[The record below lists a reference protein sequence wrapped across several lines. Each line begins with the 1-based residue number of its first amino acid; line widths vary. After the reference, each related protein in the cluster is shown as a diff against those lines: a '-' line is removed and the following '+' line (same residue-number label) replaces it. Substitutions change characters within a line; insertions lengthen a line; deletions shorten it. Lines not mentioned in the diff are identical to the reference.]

1 MPRPLAF
8 AAFLLG
14 FTSLLIQIV
23 VAREL
28 LTSFLGNEISIAII
42 LLVWLGFVALG
53 SAVGGRVMRAEA
65 SAASALPWLQLTTAL
80 VLIPAVWVAQAGG
93 GVGRFPGQVV
103 GPGTMALLA
112 AASLALPCVLLGATF
127 AALCRAAEG
136 DSADFH
142 IAKVYALEAGG
153 AVVAGLLF
161 HFRLADHFGS
171 AHSALIAAGV
181 NAAAATCMWRSRELR
196 ALAAV
201 VGWCVGT
208 AVVLVL
214 LLLPPGLHGLD
225 GPGLGRRWRG
235 MTVLAETN
243 SRYGNVAVVDV
254 GSIVFY
260 EAGLPVFS
268 TDDAAANE
276 AAVHPAMLMHPEPTR
291 VLMIGG
297 GLGGGIEEVLKHE
310 PAVLNYVELDRK
322 LVDLAR
328 EHVPGGVAEAA
339 DILYIDGRA
348 HVREQAAITREK
360 QLYDVVL
367 VLTPDPSTTS
377 LSRFYTVEFFEDL
390 RGVLAPGGIA
400 CIGLT
405 AAQAKLSGPRQY
417 LHATVY
423 RALKETF
430 PHVILIPGEYTQY
443 VASPAQIGEQAKPH
457 LLAERLVERSIETA
471 FVNEAWLDFALG
483 ELPREMLEG
492 SLREAGDVPANRDS
506 RPLAAH
512 YWLRMWL
519 AEVAPGVAGALDA
532 APGLAR
538 LTWVLVPVS
547 LGLALLFRRSRR
559 LPQVGASVCIWG
571 TGFLE
576 MGAQLALVMAYQ
588 AVAGYLYHHIGILMA
603 LFMLGLAVGAMVGKR
618 LAGNGARR
626 MLLGAV
632 ALQAASAACLPLL
645 LTVARSAGP
654 LVGVVFAGGAC
665 WMGLMGG
672 LNFPL
677 AVAVTAG
684 PSGDAA
690 RAASRLY
697 ALDLLGAA
705 AGAVLIGAIAIPAVG
720 IVTSCRILAAILL
733 AALAPL
739 AVGRW
744 GRGGG

>member
-1 MPRPLAF
+1 M
-8 AAFLLG
+8 
-14 FTSLLIQIV
+14 
-23 VAREL
+23 
-28 LTSFLGNEISIAII
+28 
-42 LLVWLGFVALG
+42 
-53 SAVGGRVMRAEA
+53 
-65 SAASALPWLQLTTAL
+65 
-80 VLIPAVWVAQAGG
+80 LIPAVWVAQAAG
-93 GVGRFPGQVV
+93 GVGQFPGQVI

-127 AALCRAAEG
+127 AALCRVAEG
-136 DSADFH
+136 DGADDH

-171 AHSALIAAGV
+171 AHSALLAAGV
-181 NAAAATCMWRSRELR
+181 NAAVAVWTWRRRGLR
-196 ALAAV
+196 ALATV

-208 AVVLVL
+208 TVVLVL
-214 LLLPPGLHGLD
+214 LLLPVGPSGLD
-225 GPGLGRRWRG
+225 GPGLSRRWRG
-235 MTVLAETN
+235 MDVVAETN
-243 SRYGNVAVVDV
+243 SRYGNVAVVNV
-254 GSIVFY
+254 GNVVFY
-260 EAGLPVFS
+260 AAGLPVFS
-268 TDDAAANE
+268 TEDAAANE
-276 AAVHPAMLMHPEPTR
+276 AAVHPAMLMHPGPTR

-297 GLGGGIEEVLKHE
+297 GLGGGIGEVLKHG
-310 PAVLNYVELDRK
+310 PAVLDYVELDRK
-322 LVDLAR
+322 LVGLAR
-328 EHVPGGVAEAA
+328 EHVPGGVDEAA
-339 DILYIDGRA
+339 HILYVDGRA

-360 QLYDVVL
+360 RLYDVVL
-367 VLTPDPSTTS
+367 VLTPDPSTTA
-377 LSRFYTVEFFEDL
+377 LGRFYTREFFGDL
-390 RGVLAPGGIA
+390 REVLAPGGIA

-423 RALKETF
+423 RALRDVF
-430 PHVILIPGEYTQY
+430 PSVTLLPGEYTQY
-443 VASPAQIGEQAKPH
+443 VAAQEAGAVETGSRA
-457 LLAERLVERSIETA
+457 LAERLQERGVETS

-483 ELPREMLEG
+483 ELPREMLAS
-492 SLREAGDVPANRDS
+492 SLREAGDVPANSDS

-519 AEVAPGVAGALDA
+519 AEVAPGAEGALEA

-538 LTWVLVPVS
+538 YVWFLIPASLVLT
-547 LGLALLFRRSRR
+547 LLFRRSRR
-559 LPQVGASVCIWG
+559 LPQVGASVCICG

-603 LFMLGLAVGAMVGKR
+603 LFMLGLAAGAMVGKR
-618 LAGNGARR
+618 LAGRGARR

-645 LTVARSAGP
+645 LTVGRSAGP

-677 AVAVTAG
+677 AVAVMAG

-690 RAASRLY
+690 RAASSLY

-705 AGAVLIGAIAIPAVG
+705 AGAMIIGAVAIPAVG
-720 IVTSCRILAAILL
+720 IGGSCHAVAAVLL

-739 AVGRW
+739 AVGSWR
-744 GRGGG
+744 RGGG